1 MKYSLML
8 AKEEATAKIAV
19 NLHSLWIA
27 VAALSCAYL
36 VEAKNLDYTYPLHL
50 LIEGVATDTDTI
62 TDIRT
67 K

>member
-36 VEAKNLDYTYPLHL
+36 VEATNMDYTYPLHL
-50 LIEGVATDTDTI
+50 LIEGVGTDTDTI